1 MALQPTD
8 DLSAAAWLYATDVD
22 PTRLITFGPA
32 SFPAYA
38 RLRYLPDPGRPNMR
52 ESDVRLPSRRTTE
65 IDMARTALE
74 ALADYS
80 SSTRDCYVCV
90 WEGGATFRNPALTGG
105 HMVDLQHRRY
115 VLFTGTLGDLM
126 GWSDLFDSE
135 VHSAPAFVWPADHA
149 WCFASDVDPHWAGI
163 GADCGV
169 VDRLVADRNLDVVHA
184 DPEERQ
190 PTYY

>member
-1 MALQPTD
+1 MTLQPTD
-8 DLSAAAWLYATDVD
+8 ELSAAAWLSATDVG
-22 PTRLITFGPA
+22 PTRLSTFGPA

-38 RLRYLPDPGRPNMR
+38 RLRYLPDPVRPDMR

-65 IDMARTALE
+65 IDMARAALE

-80 SSTRDCYVCV
+80 SSTRDCYVGV

-105 HMVDLQHRRY
+105 NMVGLRYRRY
-115 VLFTGTLGDLM
+115 VVLTGTLDDLT

-149 WCFASDVDPHWAGI
+149 WCFAGDVDPHGAGI
-163 GADCGV
+163 GAGREV
-169 VDRLVADRNLDVVHA
+169 VDRLVANRNLDVVPA

-190 PTYY
+190 PAYY